1 MEPDKLPRIILGLV
15 FIAFGALTLFLS
27 ASVLLDLF
35 GIRERE
41 SPYVPAVVVA
51 NLIASLLYL
60 PAGVGLLMKRRWS
73 SVLLAAAVVVL
84 LVGGLLLAL
93 HINSGGVYRTAT
105 IGALTFR
112 TLLTAAFYVIARW
125 SLRSPDTS
133 PTSPI
138 P

>member
-1 MEPDKLPRIILGLV
+1 MEPDKLKRVILGLAI
-15 FIAFGALTLFLS
+15 IAFGALTLFLS
-27 ASVLLDLF
+27 TSVLLDLF

-60 PAGVGLLMKRRWS
+60 PAGAGLLMKRRWS

-133 PTSPI
+133 PTPLI